1 MVPGRFSVGGVVSTT
16 VTVKLPLA
24 VPVTAVAVQLT
35 VVVPRAK
42 VEPDAGVQEIVALS
56 VAVTVNETAAPLG
69 PVASAVMFAGSV
81 STGPLDTVTLNVPTP
96 MLACASY
103 AMQVTVV
110 VPRSNVAPEGGE
122 QCTVTLPLTASV
134 ADAVY
139 VTT

>member
-1 MVPGRFSVGGVVSTT
+1 MVPGRSGGGGVVSTT

-56 VAVTVNETAAPLG
+56 VAVTGNETAAPLG

-81 STGPLDTVTLNVPTP
+81 STGPLDTVPWNVPTP
-96 MLACASY
+96 LLALA
-103 AMQVTVV
+103 
-110 VPRSNVAPEGGE
+110 PNV
-122 QCTVTLPLTASV
+122 S
-134 ADAVY
+134 
-139 VTT
+139 